1 PLVLVLGWGVGQWSS
16 LRPTAAVLGLAPM
29 RRVLLLK
36 AQGFQEED
44 PPMTTLDLVTE
55 LFFRIDEAMKD
66 VPKHAQAALYPR
78 EVVTLAFMFAIK
90 GVGTRPFYRWLA
102 RDWQACFP
110 QLPERTRLFRL
121 FNTHRQWTE
130 RFLAEPTI
138 FGVID
143 TYGIE

>member
-1 PLVLVLGWGVGQWSS
+1 
-16 LRPTAAVLGLAPM
+16 
-29 RRVLLLK
+29 
-36 AQGFQEED
+36 
-44 PPMTTLDLVTE
+44 MTTLDLVTE
-55 LFFRIDEAMKD
+55 LFCRIDEAMKD

-121 FNTHRQWTE
+121 FKTHRQWTE